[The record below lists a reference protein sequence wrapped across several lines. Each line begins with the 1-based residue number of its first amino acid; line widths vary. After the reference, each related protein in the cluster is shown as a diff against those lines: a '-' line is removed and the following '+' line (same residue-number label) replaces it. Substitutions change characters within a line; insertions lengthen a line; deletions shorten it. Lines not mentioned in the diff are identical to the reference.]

1 VDSSWNVRNGI
12 PSAGKFPNMP
22 FHMHPCDILTL
33 YSTLKRAACATVQV
47 CEDDGSQGYLSAYN
61 KFQRDNPDLVRAQH
75 AERLSGAVKS
85 LILTVPATDLP
96 LPAAADEK
104 EAMLMEEDEGGD
116 EDMVEEHEGEEEEE
130 TVNGVPLVSAPARQ
144 DTQVGN
150 KL

>member
-1 VDSSWNVRNGI
+1 
-12 PSAGKFPNMP
+12 M
-22 FHMHPCDILTL
+22 
-33 YSTLKRAACATVQV
+33 QV

-61 KFQRDNPDLVRAQH
+61 KFQLDNPDIVKAQH

-85 LILTVPATDLP
+85 LILAHVPATGLS

-104 EAMLMEEDEGGD
+104 EAMLREEDEGED

-130 TVNGVPLVSAPARQ
+130 TVNGVPLVSAPARH
-144 DTQVGN
+144 DTQLGN